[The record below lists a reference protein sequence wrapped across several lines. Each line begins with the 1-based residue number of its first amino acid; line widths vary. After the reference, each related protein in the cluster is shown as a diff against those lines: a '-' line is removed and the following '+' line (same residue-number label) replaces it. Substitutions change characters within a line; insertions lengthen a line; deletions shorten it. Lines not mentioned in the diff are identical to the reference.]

1 MEINKTYNESCL
13 VTMGNMEDNFID
25 LTITSPPYDEIRNY
39 NNGVGKISDEYNGY
53 SFPFQ
58 DIAKELYRITKK
70 GGVVVW
76 VVNDSMT
83 NGSESLNSFRQ
94 ALYFKDIGFNVHDTM
109 IYRKL
114 NPMPNAGTRYQQMF
128 EYMFVFSKGKPKTT
142 NIQLRERSNKCED
155 KRTYRKK
162 KFSRN
167 QDGEFNENEY
177 YVKEMV
183 PDYNIWDFY
192 VGGGNT
198 TKDSIAFK
206 HPAIFPEELV
216 KRHII
221 SWSNEGDLIYDPFM
235 GSGTT
240 SKMCILNNRNYI
252 GSELSKE
259 YCDIEK
265 ERLSKLGDKQ
275 SHSPIS
281 PNG

>member
-1 MEINKTYNESCL
+1 MVEINKTHNESCL
-13 VTMGNMEDNFID
+13 VTMKSMPDNFVD
-25 LTITSPPYDEIRNY
+25 LTVTSPPYDDIRNY
-39 NNGVGKISDEYNGY
+39 NKKIGKISDEYNGY
-53 SFPFQ
+53 SFPFE
-58 DIAKELYRITKK
+58 DIAKELYRVTKK

-76 VVNDSMT
+76 VVNDSMDK
-83 NGSESLNSFRQ
+83 GSESLTSFRQ
-94 ALYFKDIGFNVHDTM
+94 ALFFKEIGFNVHDTM

-114 NPMPNAGTRYQQMF
+114 NPVPNAGTRYQQMF

-142 NIQLRERSNKCED
+142 NIELRERSNKCND

-167 QDGEFNENEY
+167 KDGDFNENDY
-177 YVKEMV
+177 FVKEMV

-198 TKDSIAFK
+198 TNDKVAFK

-216 KRHII
+216 RRHIL
-221 SWSNEGDLIYDPFM
+221 SWSNEGELIYDPFM

-240 SKMCILNNRNYI
+240 SKMAIITKRNYI

-259 YCDIEK
+259 YCDIET
-265 ERLSKLGDKQ
+265 ERLSQMNNEEK
-275 SHSPIS
+275 
-281 PNG
+281 